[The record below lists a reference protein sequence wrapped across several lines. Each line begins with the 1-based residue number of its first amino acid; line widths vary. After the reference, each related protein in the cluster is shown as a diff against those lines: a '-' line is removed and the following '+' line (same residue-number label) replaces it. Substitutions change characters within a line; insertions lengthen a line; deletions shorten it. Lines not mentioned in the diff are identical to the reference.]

1 MVTSILHLNRKCITF
16 YTKAQ
21 KIIGLL
27 TQKKNT
33 RKIAARTQIQMMKKI
48 RARFEFDREKR
59 IKQH

>member
-27 TQKKNT
+27 TQKKKHTKNRGADTNSNDEENT
-33 RKIAARTQIQMMKKI
+33 CAL
-48 RARFEFDREKR
+48 
-59 IKQH
+59 